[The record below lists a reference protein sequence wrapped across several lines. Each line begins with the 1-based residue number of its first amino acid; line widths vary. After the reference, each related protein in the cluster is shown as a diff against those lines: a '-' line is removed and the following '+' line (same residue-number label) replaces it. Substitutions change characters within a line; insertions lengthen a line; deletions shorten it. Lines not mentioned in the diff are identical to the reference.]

1 MDMNEHDAIRE
12 LLPLA
17 AADALEEKER
27 RLVEAHLPACADCS
41 AELDRWRALG
51 HGLRR
56 LPTPQAPAALVE
68 RTRQQIQ
75 LQLAAATGQAANPW
89 LLGFLVLLSWTL
101 TVATWPIVRLLT
113 QGITSWLDLGFRATW
128 ISLLGYTL
136 AGWAIG
142 GFAAIAVALRRASTR
157 RTA

>member
-1 MDMNEHDAIRE
+1 MTEHDAIRE
-12 LLPLA
+12 LLALA

-27 RLVEAHLPACADCS
+27 RRVEAHLPGCAECS
-41 AELDRWRALG
+41 AKLDRFRALG

-56 LPTPQAPAALVE
+56 LPTPQAPAMLVE

-75 LQLAAATGQAANPW
+75 LQLAAAAERATNPW

-101 TVATWPIVRLLT
+101 TIASWPIVRLLT
-113 QGITSWLDLGFRATW
+113 QGMTSWLDLGFRSAW
-128 ISLLGYTL
+128 MNLVIYTL
-136 AGWAIG
+136 AGWAMG
-142 GFAAIAVALRRASTR
+142 GAVALAVAVRRASAR

>member
-1 MDMNEHDAIRE
+1 MNEHDAIRE

-17 AADALEEKER
+17 AADALDEKER
-27 RLVEAHLPACADCS
+27 RLVEAHLPACAECS
-41 AELDRWRALG
+41 AEFDRWRALG

-56 LPTPQAPAALVE
+56 LPTPQAPAVLVE

-89 LLGFLVLLSWTL
+89 LFGFLVLLSWTL
-101 TVATWPIVRLLT
+101 AVATWPVVRLLT
-113 QGITSWLDLGFRATW
+113 QGAASWLEWGFRSAW
-128 ISLLGYTL
+128 MSLLTYTF

-142 GFAAIAVALRRASTR
+142 GLAAVAVALRRASAR

>member
-1 MDMNEHDAIRE
+1 MSEHDAIRE
-12 LLPLA
+12 LLALA

-27 RLVEAHLPACADCS
+27 RRVEAHLPGCAECS
-41 AELDRWRALG
+41 AKLDRFRVLG

-56 LPTPQAPAALVE
+56 LPTPQAPAMLVE

-75 LQLAAATGQAANPW
+75 LQLAAAAEHATNPW

-101 TVATWPIVRLLT
+101 TIASWPIVRLLT
-113 QGITSWLDLGFRATW
+113 QGMTSWLDLGFRGAW
-128 ISLLGYTL
+128 MNLVIYTL
-136 AGWAIG
+136 VGWAVG
-142 GFAAIAVALRRASTR
+142 GAVALALALRRASAR